1 MHIDFN
7 AFLDS
12 FYVMGM
18 GMAGIFIVIVVLML
32 VLKGLTLLFP
42 EKKDKNEY
50 KRLLRPAEEGRTRGL
65 RPCRAICSPN
75 GRQALPPVFVFLGWF
90 FLDSGEK
97 VW

>member
-18 GMAGIFIVIVVLML
+18 GMVGIFIVIVVLML

-42 EKKDKNEY
+42 EKKDKNE
-50 KRLLRPAEEGRTRGL
+50 
-65 RPCRAICSPN
+65 
-75 GRQALPPVFVFLGWF
+75 
-90 FLDSGEK
+90 
-97 VW
+97 

>member
-1 MHIDFN
+1 MNKSEFIRAYADNLGVTIKDAEKNFN

-42 EKKDKNEY
+42 EKKDKNE
-50 KRLLRPAEEGRTRGL
+50 
-65 RPCRAICSPN
+65 
-75 GRQALPPVFVFLGWF
+75 
-90 FLDSGEK
+90 
-97 VW
+97 

>member
-42 EKKDKNEY
+42 EREASLAS
-50 KRLLRPAEEGRTRGL
+50 RFCFFGM
-65 RPCRAICSPN
+65 
-75 GRQALPPVFVFLGWF
+75 VF
-90 FLDSGEK
+90 S
-97 VW
+97 

>member
-32 VLKGLTLLFP
+32 VLMGLTLLFP
-42 EKKDKNEY
+42 EKKDKNE
-50 KRLLRPAEEGRTRGL
+50 
-65 RPCRAICSPN
+65 
-75 GRQALPPVFVFLGWF
+75 
-90 FLDSGEK
+90 
-97 VW
+97 